1 MLAVNVEEN
10 SIRIGE
16 RFSVH
21 FLRTLRVPEDSRT
34 YPLPPGLG
42 EFPLHSVKDYA
53 DRVPEDW
60 LAKGGFFIPL
70 YQREACWIGFEAEKW
85 KPNAVKVGV
94 GNVNAITGEI
104 WNDALHDKPQNY
116 VVCPFQPWLDG
127 INSGEEIVRQFVATP
142 LLSDTIESQVAGF
155 ETGGLQIQVFDP
167 QVGIFPDTR
176 PPRKLPEVFQGESVS
191 RDGVM
196 GLGAGGTIKQKI
208 YPDPFGLETWDVNNW
223 GGVWVH
229 ILNSEQYE
237 KVTGLKAPPTPIDA
251 HTYTEHGFP
260 WFELYEEELGDLP
273 ASKRLAAVKSLRE
286 REVER
291 GAGGN
296 VDKPVEITPDQLMPL
311 GKPDTAQ
318 KKPEK

>member
-21 FLRTLRVPEDSRT
+21 FLRTLRVPDDSRT

-42 EFPLHSVKDYA
+42 EFPLHRVEDYA

-70 YQREACWIGFEAEKW
+70 YQREACWIGFDAEKW

-94 GNVNAITGEI
+94 GQVNAITGEI
-104 WNDALHDKPQNY
+104 WNGNLHDNPQDY

-127 INSGEEIVRQFVATP
+127 IKSGDGIVRQFVATP

-167 QVGIFPDTR
+167 RPGIFPESR
-176 PPRKLPEVFQGESVS
+176 PPRKLPEVFQAESVS
-191 RDGVM
+191 GVM
-196 GLGAGGTIKQKI
+196 GLGAGGAIKQKI
-208 YPDPFGLETWDVNNW
+208 YPDPCGLETWDPENS
-223 GGVWVH
+223 GHVWVH
-229 ILNSEQYE
+229 ILNSAQYE
-237 KVTGLKAPPTPIDA
+237 EITGLKAPVTPVDA
-251 HTYTEHGFP
+251 HTYTQFGFP
-260 WFELYEEELGDLP
+260 WFELYEEHLDDLP
-273 ASKRLAAVKSLRE
+273 ASEQLAAVKSLRE

-291 GAGGN
+291 GEEESA
-296 VDKPVEITPDQLMPL
+296 DKPVEISADQVIPLATPDVVP
-311 GKPDTAQ
+311 
-318 KKPEK
+318 KKPVKEG